1 MIRHYFNHGWHSH
14 KNASAYRVDS
24 NANHNF
30 IVFVTPIPPSSFL
43 LVNHFSLY
51 LFWGMVRGVILQGWW
66 LSRYLQSKSAEETR
80 GILEEVMGLL
90 ESGVIR
96 LPVGE
101 KFDLADYEK
110 ALKKQQEVG
119 REGKVMLVG

>member
-1 MIRHYFNHGWHSH
+1 M
-14 KNASAYRVDS
+14 
-24 NANHNF
+24 
-30 IVFVTPIPPSSFL
+30 
-43 LVNHFSLY
+43 
-51 LFWGMVRGVILQGWW
+51 QGWW
-66 LSRYLQSKSAEETR
+66 LSRYLHSKSREETR
-80 GILEEVMGLL
+80 GILEEVMGLV